1 MSAHSVFERLS
12 DASSVVDQD
21 GRQQPLLESVC
32 DNGLVEDTH
41 MVSLIQYVE
50 LGHVQLQYE
59 LLCTLPLPHIT
70 KWIQTVDRVEGVNT
84 LFIKV

>member
-12 DASSVVDQD
+12 DASSLVDQD
-21 GRQQPLLESVC
+21 GRQQPLLEPVC

-50 LGHVQLQYE
+50 LGHVQVKYK

-70 KWIQTVDRVEGVNT
+70 TWIQAVDRVEVANS